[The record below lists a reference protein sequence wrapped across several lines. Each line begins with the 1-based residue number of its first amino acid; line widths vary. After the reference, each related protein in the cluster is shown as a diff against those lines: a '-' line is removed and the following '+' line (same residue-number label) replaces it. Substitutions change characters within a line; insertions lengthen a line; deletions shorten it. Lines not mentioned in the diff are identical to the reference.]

1 MENAAFMPSMLKKV
15 PLWLWVVAAFF
26 SLNVLTHDW
35 YTSVWMDEGMFVDPA
50 ANLYYGHGFT
60 STAWPTQRFG
70 ESWAGNTPLY
80 TILLYGLFKAFG
92 FGIFQVRVFN
102 YLLWS
107 GAVGLLCLAVQR
119 SKLILH
125 PIRVAMLAALL
136 FIGDG
141 VVFSYRSARYDSVIV
156 FMAAACFWAFTI
168 ERRGLRYMAIVLV
181 TSFFLPTAPIMGPFA
196 VVLGCILFLFLG
208 RKYFLELGCVAAG
221 VAIGLGLLYLFYGQS
236 GMWHAFRKSASFVAQ
251 IYYPPGQITPVWE
264 RKLVTF
270 PSKVFHDPATAI
282 LLLCLLGM
290 AFFKWGKLDVNGR
303 RLVILGISTFLVI
316 PAVSQAAFA
325 YQIYHSWQAYIPMAV
340 CLVGALDHSNDIFK
354 ASFQR
359 VLAVALILV
368 IFTFGLGARLGPA
381 LTDLKERDYSKVE
394 SFVRTTVHSSD
405 IVFADYQ
412 AFYPLHK
419 LNVTAYYSWYFHVIT
434 RQEADSINC
443 LIIKPAWLPTV
454 KEKIGG
460 EWYAT
465 GESYLNGSKFNI
477 ALFDHLLP
485 AYFTQQTNGKYN
497 LAVYR
502 RLPGH
507 SAAAK

>member
-1 MENAAFMPSMLKKV
+1 MKSAAFMTLMLKKV

-35 YTSVWMDEGMFVDPA
+35 YPSVWMDESMFVDPA

-70 ESWAGNTPLY
+70 EFWAGNTPLY
-80 TILLYGLFKAFG
+80 QFLLYGWFKAFG

-119 SKLILH
+119 SKLIRH
-125 PIRVAMLAALL
+125 PIRVAVLAVLL

-181 TSFFLPTAPIMGPFA
+181 TSFFLPTAPILGPFA
-196 VVLGCILFLFLG
+196 AVFGGILFLFLG
-208 RKYFLELGCVAAG
+208 RKYFWELGCVAAG
-221 VAIGLGLLYLFYGQS
+221 LAIGLGLLYLFYGES
-236 GMWHAFRKSASFVAQ
+236 GMWHAFRKSASFIAQ
-251 IYYPPGQITPVWE
+251 IDYTTDQTTPVWE
-264 RKLVTF
+264 QKLVTL
-270 PSKVFHDPATAI
+270 PRKVFHDPATVI
-282 LLLCLLGM
+282 LLLCLLGITL
-290 AFFKWGKLDVNGR
+290 FKWSKLDTNGR
-303 RLVILGISTFLVI
+303 RLAIFGIGTFLVI
-316 PAVSQAAFA
+316 PAVSQAA
-325 YQIYHSWQAYIPMAV
+325 YNYKIYHYWEAYIPMAV
-340 CLVGALDHSNDIFK
+340 CLVGALDHSNNIFK
-354 ASFQR
+354 ASCQR
-359 VLAVALILV
+359 VFIVALILV
-368 IFTFGLGARLGPA
+368 IFTFGLGTRLGLA
-381 LTDLKERDYSKVE
+381 LTDLKEHDYSKVE

-412 AFYPLHK
+412 ASYALHK
-419 LNVTAYYSWYFHVIT
+419 LNVTAYYSWYFHVLDK
-434 RQEADSINC
+434 QEADSINC
-443 LIIKPAWLPTV
+443 LIINPAWLADV

-465 GESYLNGSKFNI
+465 GESYLNGNKFNI

-485 AYFTQQTNGKYN
+485 AYFTQQTNEKYN

>member
-1 MENAAFMPSMLKKV
+1 MENAAFMTSMLKKV
-15 PLWLWVVAAFF
+15 PLWLWVIAAFF

-35 YTSVWMDEGMFVDPA
+35 YPSVWHDESLFVDPA

-70 ESWAGNTPLY
+70 EFFAGNTPLY
-80 TILLYGLFKAFG
+80 PLVLYGWFKAFG

-119 SKLILH
+119 SKLIRH
-125 PIRVAMLAALL
+125 PILVAMLAALL

-141 VVFSYRSARYDSVIV
+141 VVFSYRSARYDSAIV
-156 FMAAACFWAFTI
+156 FAAAACFWAFTI
-168 ERRGLRYMAIVLV
+168 QRRELRTVAIVLAA
-181 TSFFLPTAPIMGPFA
+181 SFFLPTAPILGPFA

-221 VAIGLGLLYLFYGQS
+221 LAIGLGLLYLFYGES
-236 GMWHAFRKSASFVAQ
+236 GMWHTFLKAARFIAQ
-251 IYYPPGQITPVWE
+251 IDYPPGQTTPVWE
-264 RKLVTF
+264 QKLVTF
-270 PSKVFHDPATAI
+270 PRKVFHDLATVT
-282 LLLCLLGM
+282 LLLCLLGITL
-290 AFFKWGKLDVNGR
+290 FKWSKLDTNGR
-303 RLVILGISTFLVI
+303 RLAIFGIGTFLVI
-316 PAVSQAAFA
+316 PAVSQAV
-325 YQIYHSWQAYIPMAV
+325 YNYRIYHSWEAYIPMAV

-354 ASFQR
+354 VSFQR
-359 VLAVALILV
+359 VFIGALILV
-368 IFTFGLGARLGPA
+368 IFTFGLGARLGFA

-394 SFVRTTVHSSD
+394 SFVRTTVHPSD
-405 IVFADYQ
+405 IVFAGYQ
-412 AFYPLHK
+412 AFYPLHE
-419 LNVTAYYSWYFHVIT
+419 LNVTAYYYWYFHVLDK
-434 RQEADSINC
+434 QEADSINC
-443 LIIKPAWLPTV
+443 LIINPASFATI

-465 GESYLNGSKFNI
+465 GESYLNRNKFNI

-485 AYFTQQTNGKYN
+485 AYFTQQTNEKYN